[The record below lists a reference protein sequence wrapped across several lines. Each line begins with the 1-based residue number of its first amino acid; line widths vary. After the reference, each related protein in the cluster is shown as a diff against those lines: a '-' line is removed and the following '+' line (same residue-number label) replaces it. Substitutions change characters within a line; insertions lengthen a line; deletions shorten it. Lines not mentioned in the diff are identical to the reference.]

1 MEHPNM
7 VDYFEWIL
15 KECFRLIPPEQQWG
29 IHIINGK
36 SIKTEGFPKWGSL
49 LFLLTMYQNIIFS
62 DFPFTTRMNKPCSP
76 FEGAGISTP

>member
-1 MEHPNM
+1 MQPPNM

-36 SIKTEGFPKWGSL
+36 SIKTEGFPKG
-49 LFLLTMYQNIIFS
+49 
-62 DFPFTTRMNKPCSP
+62 KPSV
-76 FEGAGISTP
+76 FIDYVSEYYFF